1 MKQWIQN
8 KHMQLYFAFMA
19 LQNMAANFAHPI
31 TPTLIKELQLPDYS
45 FGLFFAGMSFTS
57 FLFSPF
63 WAKMIERLG
72 TRVVL
77 GICCVGYGLGQLMF
91 GLVNT
96 LPLIMI
102 ARLLAGFFVG
112 GISCGFLSYII
123 HKASLENRG
132 TYLALSATFASVFAA
147 FGYLVGGLIGVVSI
161 AWTFYIQTFILVVT
175 GLGFYLVLKQDKQ
188 EDCPP
193 LKIWKDANPL
203 NAFWEA
209 RHFMT
214 LAFAVLFFVVF
225 LTSTAST
232 AYDQCFNYF
241 IKDQFLFDSAYNG
254 MIKAVVGFISLFANT
269 TICVWILRRKDV
281 NKATIYILLIGS
293 ILLFMM
299 TWIIDVIPFI
309 IINLGF
315 FAINAIY
322 IPLLQD
328 MCTKRGDH
336 ENTNRIIGF
345 YNAMKSLGM
354 IVGGLFAGFI
364 YGYGANLSFLYAG
377 IFFVISMFGCILYYR
392 MNKH

>member
-1 MKQWIQN
+1 MKQWVAN
-8 KHMQLYFAFMA
+8 RHMQLYFAFMA

-31 TPTLIKELQLPDYS
+31 TPTLIKELELPDYS

-63 WAKMIERLG
+63 WAKLIERVG

-77 GICCVGYGLGQLMF
+77 GICCVGYGIGQLLF
-91 GLVNT
+91 GLVTT
-96 LPLIMI
+96 LPLIML

-112 GISCGFLSYII
+112 GISVGFLTYII
-123 HKASLENRG
+123 HKASMEKRG
-132 TYLALSATFASVFAA
+132 TYLALSATFTSVFAA
-147 FGYLVGGLIGVVSI
+147 FGYLIGGLIGVVSI
-161 AWTFYIQTFILVVT
+161 RWTFYIQMIILTFT

-188 EDCPP
+188 EDCAP
-193 LKIWKDANPL
+193 LKIWKDANPFT
-203 NAFWEA
+203 AFWEA

-214 LAFAVLFFVVF
+214 MAFSVLFFVIF

-232 AYDQCFNYF
+232 AYEQCFNYF

-269 TICVWILRRKDV
+269 TICVWILRTKDV
-281 NKATIYILLIGS
+281 NKSTIYILGLGS
-293 ILLFMM
+293 ILLFLM

-309 IINLGF
+309 VINLGF

-328 MCTKRGDH
+328 MCAKKGNAD
-336 ENTNRIIGF
+336 NTNRIIGF

-364 YGYGANLSFLYAG
+364 YAYGAHLSFLYAG
-377 IFFVISMFGCILYYR
+377 IFFVISMIGCIIYLK
-392 MNKH
+392 MSKT